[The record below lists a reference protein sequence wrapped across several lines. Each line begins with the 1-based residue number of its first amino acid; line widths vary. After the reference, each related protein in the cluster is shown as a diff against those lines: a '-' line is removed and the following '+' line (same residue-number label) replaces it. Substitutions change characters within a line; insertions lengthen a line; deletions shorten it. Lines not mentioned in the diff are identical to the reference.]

1 MLKLNHLTGFGSG
14 AAAAAGGDVTSYVFD
29 GTGDYLSIPDH
40 ADWDLTSDYTIECYV
55 NMPDATP
62 ADEMILFCQFVDN
75 SNEHTWKIDNNGAVW
90 IRNEDSGSVTISVGT
105 ANGQFTDNTWH
116 HVAIVRNN
124 DNYFIFV
131 DGTDQVNSGSPDSD
145 NPATLA
151 GSAFIGS
158 KEGSTLFFAGY
169 IDEYR
174 ISNTARY
181 TTGFTPTSTQ
191 FVSDANTLLLIH
203 GGEAIASGTTG
214 SGATFVDSGNTGHTV
229 TENGNARR
237 ETEQEFKFADD
248 GVGYF
253 LDGDASY
260 LSIPD
265 HANWDLAGDFT
276 WEAFIYMPDV
286 SRASPTTD
294 PYFFSQYVDNS
305 NHRYLKM
312 ETANGNIQYISAG
325 TSINVQSGNG
335 ALNIA
340 HNNEWLHLALV
351 RENDTY
357 FMWLNGVDVASTGTS
372 DASTPSTIAG
382 SMYIGDRGAGDR
394 ELVAYLDEI
403 RISDVAR
410 YTSEFSGSI
419 PSAQFTSDANTLLLI
434 HGGETKSG
442 TTGSGATFTDSG
454 DTGHTV
460 TENGNAIESTGNF
473 YKF

>member
-1 MLKLNHLTGFGSG
+1 
-14 AAAAAGGDVTSYVFD
+14 V
-29 GTGDYLSIPDH
+29 
-40 ADWDLTSDYTIECYV
+40 
-55 NMPDATP
+55 
-62 ADEMILFCQFVDN
+62 
-75 SNEHTWKIDNNGAVW
+75 
-90 IRNEDSGSVTISVGT
+90 
-105 ANGQFTDNTWH
+105 
-116 HVAIVRNN
+116 
-124 DNYFIFV
+124 
-131 DGTDQVNSGSPDSD
+131 
-145 NPATLA
+145 
-151 GSAFIGS
+151 
-158 KEGSTLFFAGY
+158 
-169 IDEYR
+169 
-174 ISNTARY
+174 
-181 TTGFTPTSTQ
+181 TPTGNA
-191 FVSDANTLLLIH
+191 FLGN
-203 GGEAIASGTTG
+203 GG
-214 SGATFVDSGNTGHTV
+214 TFTDSGNTGHTV
-229 TENGNARR
+229 IENGQAQK

-248 GVGYF
+248 GVGYY
-253 LDGDASY
+253 LDGDTSY

-312 ETANGNIQYISAG
+312 ETANGNIQYVSAG

-372 DASTPSTIAG
+372 DASTPSTISG

-434 HGGETKSG
+434 HGGEAKSG